1 MIPALLRSPDW
12 PIGDFD
18 IDDDDNVGGE
28 VGGEVEVVT
37 VEEDASVGKLN
48 GDDVLCDGDDV
59 LGDGDDTLGDGD
71 DTLGDGD
78 DVLGDGDGDGDAD
91 VDVKIEGET
100 EGVEEET
107 TFGEIIGDA
116 LLGDSDVVNH
126 EIIGGI
132 EGDEGWLDEN
142 NGDAA
147 LGCDDFG
154 IGIENEGEADNDSGD
169 AALGCD
175 DFDVE
180 TVGEEVIERK
190 LGTEIVGDG
199 VWAEGVDGNLDRSEG
214 DKEDLGGK
222 KGDFE
227 GFGEGLRVGEPIDS
241 TEQSLLVSG
250 AQIDTLQDIRVS
262 EALLLLVSI
271 PFNFFYPLTWRRRTM
286 SRICVTLR
294 IWRRDENQ
302 AIYRNVEQAC

>member
-48 GDDVLCDGDDV
+48 GDDVL
-59 LGDGDDTLGDGD
+59 GDGDDTLGDGD

-78 DVLGDGDGDGDAD
+78 DVLGDGDGDGDGDAD

-107 TFGEIIGDA
+107 TFGKIIGEA
-116 LLGDSDVVNH
+116 VLGDSDINAKT
-126 EIIGGI
+126 ERS
-132 EGDEGWLDEN
+132 EGWLD
-142 NGDAA
+142 DAA
-147 LGCDDFG
+147 LGNDDVG
-154 IGIENEGEADNDSGD
+154 IGIEDEGEVEGEADNDSGD

-241 TEQSLLVSG
+241 TEQSLVVSG